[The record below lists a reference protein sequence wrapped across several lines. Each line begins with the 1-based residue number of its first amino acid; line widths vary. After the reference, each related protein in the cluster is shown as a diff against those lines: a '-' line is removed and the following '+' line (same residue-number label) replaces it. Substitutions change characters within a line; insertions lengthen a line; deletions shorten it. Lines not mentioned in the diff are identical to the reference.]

1 MQVPTWIRPMA
12 WGVVFGAVGMTT
24 VGFSWM
30 GWTLNHTTQR
40 LVAEASESAVV
51 AALTPFCVAS
61 YLKQPGAAQ
70 KLAVLQEDTSEYT
83 QRELIEKAG
92 FSTMPGHT
100 EPTSGVASAC
110 VKALRTANVA
120 GLAPRAP
127 GHGAGAAS
135 R

>member
-1 MQVPTWIRPMA
+1 MQMPTWIRPMA
-12 WGVVFGAVGMTT
+12 WGAVVGAVGTMI

-61 YLKQPGAAQ
+61 YLKQPDAAQ
-70 KLAVLQEDTSEYT
+70 KLAALREDTSEYT

-92 FSTMPGHT
+92 FSTMPGNA
-100 EPTSGVASAC
+100 EPTTGVASAC
-110 VKALRTANVA
+110 VKALRTANGTA
-120 GLAPRAP
+120 
-127 GHGAGAAS
+127 AAS